1 MGNGD
6 SFLCIFLPSVHDR
19 FFIKWKQIFLLHVL
33 LLAFCHFPR
42 YVRFI
47 ALITFLLF
55 LPGRGQA
62 PQQGLV
68 PGKVISFWNG
78 FFYPLFGVE
87 HHLDKDFDVL
97 CTKTPEKFKWVAA
110 KGCKYFSRLA
120 LV

>member
-1 MGNGD
+1 METNISVTCATVSLL
-6 SFLCIFLPSVHDR
+6 SFSKICTVYSTN
-19 FFIKWKQIFLLHVL
+19 
-33 LLAFCHFPR
+33 
-42 YVRFI
+42 Y
-47 ALITFLLF
+47 FLLF
-55 LPGRGQA
+55 LSGRGHA